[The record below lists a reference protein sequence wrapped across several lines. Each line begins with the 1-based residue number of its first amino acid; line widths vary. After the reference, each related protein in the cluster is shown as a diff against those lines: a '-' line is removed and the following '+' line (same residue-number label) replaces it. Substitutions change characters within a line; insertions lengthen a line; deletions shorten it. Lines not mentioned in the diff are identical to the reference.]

1 MNKLIHRGSLAATA
15 AIAVVL
21 AAATGA
27 SAADTVDRLGGGDRI
42 DTAIAASKD
51 IYPDTEANN
60 SKASYVVVARYDV
73 YADALAA
80 TPLAEVAGNA
90 PILLTQPGKG
100 LDDRVLAE
108 IKRLN
113 AENGDAALRVI
124 IAGSEKGAVST
135 AAEQELVSAVGSANV
150 FRVGGK
156 DRYETATLIADVIKT
171 GKIGST
177 TLPGVSAIP
186 TPKVYLARGDDF
198 ADALAAG
205 AAAAQQGGVV
215 LLTKGDS
222 LEFFTGDY
230 FNNNAVASANVVAV
244 GGSAVTAA
252 GAKAGVKLSGV
263 DRYETAKLVAET
275 FTAGSRDTAA
285 LASGQDFPDAVV
297 AGAWAA
303 ANDAPVLLT
312 KAAETSPFTTVYLTA
327 NGNAD
332 VTVFG
337 LTGAVTKGV
346 EDAVKATLGATPVSG
361 AFATSTSDAA
371 RTLTVNSTPSAK
383 LTVSTKAGAVVASQT
398 ADTDNQT
405 VVTFKS
411 GVPAGEVLILS
422 AVATNGAE
430 TAVFIEAP
438 VVLSADAAKVTT
450 DAIKITGKATPGAKV
465 TIAGSNVAWVKNAT
479 VTAATNGVY
488 TFEVKDAE
496 TDIAVG
502 DYSITATLEGAPDAL
517 PVTVKVELAPA
528 PVQTSAP
535 AGTPAG

>member
-1 MNKLIHRGSLAATA
+1 MNKLIRRGSLAATA

-21 AAATGA
+21 AGATGA
-27 SAADTVDRLGGGDRI
+27 TAADTVNRLGGQDRI
-42 DTAIAASKD
+42 DTAIAASKNV
-51 IYPDTEANN
+51 YPDTETNN

-100 LDDRVLAE
+100 LDARVLAE

-113 AENGDAALRVI
+113 TENGDATLRVI
-124 IAGSEKGAVST
+124 IAGSEKGAVSA

-150 FRVGGK
+150 FRVGGA

-177 TLPGVSAIP
+177 TLAGVSAVP
-186 TPKVYLARGDDF
+186 TPQVYLARGDDF

-205 AAAAQQGGVV
+205 AAAAEKGGVV
-215 LLTKGDS
+215 LLTRGDK
-222 LEFFTGDY
+222 LEFFTNDY

-252 GAKAGVKLSGV
+252 GTKAGVKLSGV
-263 DRYETAKLVAET
+263 DRYETAKIVAET
-275 FTAGSRDTAA
+275 FDSAPRVA
-285 LASGQDFPDAVV
+285 LASGQNFPDAVV

-312 KAAETSPFTTVYLTA
+312 KATETSPFTTVYFTA

-337 LTGAVTKGV
+337 ETGAVSKGV
-346 EDAVKATLGATPVSG
+346 ADAVKATLGATPVSG
-361 AFATSTSDAA
+361 VFATSTSDAA
-371 RTLTVNSTPSAK
+371 RTLTVKSTPSAK
-383 LTVSTKAGAVVASQT
+383 LTVTTKAGAVVASQT
-398 ADTDNQT
+398 ADTDEET
-405 VVTFKS
+405 IVTLKA
-411 GVPAGEVLILS
+411 GVPAGEVLVLS

-430 TAVFIEAP
+430 TAVFIKAP
-438 VVLSADAAKVTT
+438 VVLSADAATVTT
-450 DAIKITGKATPGAKV
+450 DATKITGKATPGADVK
-465 TIAGSNVAWVKNAT
+465 IAAGTGADVDWAKAAT
-479 VTAATNGVY
+479 VKADANGVY
-488 TFEVKDAE
+488 TFEVKDAKV
-496 TDIAVG
+496 DP
-502 DYSITATLEGAPDAL
+502 ITEGSYTISATLAGAPNAF
-517 PVTVKVELAPA
+517 PVTVTAAKPVPAPA
-528 PVQTSAP
+528 PT
-535 AGTPAG
+535 AGA

>member
-1 MNKLIHRGSLAATA
+1 MTKHIRRTSLAATA
-15 AIAVVL
+15 ALAVVL
-21 AAATGA
+21 AGATGA
-27 SAADTVDRLGGGDRI
+27 SAADTVDRLGGQDRI

-51 IYPDTEANN
+51 IYPDTETNN
-60 SKASYVVVARYDV
+60 SKVSYVVVARYDV

-100 LDDRVLAE
+100 LDARVLAE

-113 AENGDAALRVI
+113 TENGDATLRVI
-124 IAGSEKGAVST
+124 IAGSEKGAVSA
-135 AAEQELVSAVGSANV
+135 AAEQELITAVGSANV

-177 TLPGVSAIP
+177 TLTGVRAIP

-230 FNNNAVASANVVAV
+230 FNNNAVASANVTAV
-244 GGSAVTAA
+244 GGSAVKAA
-252 GAKAGVKLSGV
+252 GTKAGVKLSGV

-275 FTAGSRDTAA
+275 FSSGSRANAA

-327 NGNAD
+327 NGAAD

-337 LTGAVTKGV
+337 LAGAVTKGV

-361 AFATSTSDAA
+361 VFATSTSDAT
-371 RTLTVNSTPSAK
+371 RTLTVKSTPSAK
-383 LTVSTKAGAVVASQT
+383 LTVTTKAGAVVASQT
-398 ADTDNQT
+398 ADTDEET
-405 VVTFKS
+405 IVTFKS

-438 VVLSADAAKVTT
+438 VVLSADAAKVLTT
-450 DAIKITGKATPGAKV
+450 ATKITGKATPGAKV
-465 TIAGSNVAWVKNAT
+465 TIAGTNVAWVKNAT

-488 TFEVKDAE
+488 TFEVADAE
-496 TDIAVG
+496 EAPIVEGTYTI
-502 DYSITATLEGAPDAL
+502 SATLEGAPNAI
-517 PVTVKVELAPA
+517 PVSVTAAKPAPA
-528 PVQTSAP
+528 EG
-535 AGTPAG
+535 GTGA